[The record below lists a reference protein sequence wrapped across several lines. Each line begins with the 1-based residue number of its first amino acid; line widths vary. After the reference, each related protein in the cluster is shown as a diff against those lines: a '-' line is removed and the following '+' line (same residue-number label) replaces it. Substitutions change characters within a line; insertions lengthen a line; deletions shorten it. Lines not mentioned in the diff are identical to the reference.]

1 MASQTVTASSATN
14 TKAATNPS
22 FAKSA
27 LKTALKIAFA
37 VALILWL
44 VKKGALDFKAMAAL
58 ASPGLVLFCLG
69 CVFGQIFVNNYR
81 WLCLLRGQGFK
92 MTIGQTLPLSFIG
105 MFFNFAM
112 PGGVGGDVVKGYYL
126 LQENP
131 TRRFPAAVSIFMDR
145 MMGFFV
151 MIGTAFLALFL
162 NWEIVEHSPQ
172 LTSIAFGVSAL
183 FLGFLVFF
191 ALSFSTLIGKSTL
204 AQKIFDKVPG
214 GARLRSLYEILHSY
228 RHQPTELLIAI
239 AMSGLNQIL
248 MVAFVVAIGQAMNID
263 LPLAAYFFLVPI
275 GSVIQALP
283 ISPAGIGVGQAA
295 FYYLFNQYLHT
306 QSQLG
311 PTAVTA
317 TQLASFAWGLLG
329 AFFYLRRKKP
339 VELAT

>member
-1 MASQTVTASSATN
+1 MASQTVTASSSAGQ
-14 TKAATNPS
+14 KSA
-22 FAKSA
+22 FAKNA

-37 VALILWL
+37 VALIVWL
-44 VKKGALDFKAMAAL
+44 VKKGALDFNAMANL
-58 ASPGLVLFCLG
+58 ATPGLVLFCLA
-69 CVFGQIFVNNYR
+69 CVFLQIFVNNYR
-81 WLCLLRGQGFK
+81 WLCLLRAQGFE
-92 MTIGQTLPLSFIG
+92 TSIRRTLPLSFIG

-126 LQENP
+126 IQENP
-131 TRRFPAAVSIFMDR
+131 TRRMAAAISIFMDR
-145 MMGFFV
+145 VMGFFV
-151 MIGTAFLALFL
+151 MIGTAFIALFL

-183 FLGFLVFF
+183 FLSFFVFF
-191 ALSFSTLIGKSTL
+191 ALSFSKFLGRSKL
-204 AQKIFDKVPG
+204 AQAFFDKAPG
-214 GARLRSLYEILHSY
+214 GGKFRSVYESLHSY
-228 RHQPTELLIAI
+228 RHQPKALLIAI
-239 AMSGLNQIL
+239 VTSGINQIL
-248 MVAFVVAIGQAMNID
+248 MVAFVVAIGRAMQIE

-275 GSVIQALP
+275 GSVVQALP

-339 VELAT
+339 VELAA

>member
-1 MASQTVTASSATN
+1 MASQTVTAPSSSGG
-14 TKAATNPS
+14 KS
-22 FAKSA
+22 EFLKSA

-37 VALILWL
+37 AALILWL
-44 VKKGALDFKAMAAL
+44 MKKGALDFKAMANL
-58 ASPGLVLFCLG
+58 ATPGLVLFCLG

-81 WLCLLRGQGFK
+81 WVCLLRGQGFATNIRK
-92 MTIGQTLPLSFIG
+92 TLPLSLIG

-131 TRRFPAAVSIFMDR
+131 SRRMAAALSIFMDR
-145 MMGFFV
+145 VVGFFI
-151 MIGTAFLALFL
+151 MIATAFLALFL

-172 LTSIAFGVSAL
+172 LTSIAIGVSVFFGV
-183 FLGFLVFF
+183 FIVFF
-191 ALSFSTLIGKSTL
+191 GISFSRRIGQWSLLNWFFEK
-204 AQKIFDKVPG
+204 APG
-214 GARLRSLYEILHSY
+214 GGKFRSVFETLHSY
-228 RHQPTELLIAI
+228 RHQPGALLLAML
-239 AMSGLNQIL
+239 MSGLNQIL
-248 MVAFVVAIGQAMNID
+248 MVAFVVAIGQAMEIQ

-275 GSVIQALP
+275 GTVVQALP

-306 QSQLG
+306 QSPLG

-317 TQLASFAWGLLG
+317 TQLASFTWGLLG

-339 VELAT
+339 AELAT